1 MLGNQQQ
8 FLIEKVCAPSFPRNH
23 FGNDMRIDWRNVGP
37 RKHSQTD
44 AISCWFNTEEII
56 FNSRAQSYH
65 PLIWEECQHEINSC
79 NRKYLH
85 SWTHELNRYQLL
97 WPTTENCVFS
107 YILYL
112 LTIQYPFRKSKSQGW
127 IKFAFGQVCI

>member
-1 MLGNQQQ
+1 LGNHKWLFDGIAEKCPFGTFIFKSVGRIFHNVDICNFAMPIKCWETSNQQQ

-65 PLIWEECQHEINSC
+65 PLI
-79 NRKYLH
+79 
-85 SWTHELNRYQLL
+85 
-97 WPTTENCVFS
+97 
-107 YILYL
+107 
-112 LTIQYPFRKSKSQGW
+112 
-127 IKFAFGQVCI
+127 